1 MHILGKPTWVDLK
14 ITLLGARATTVYL
27 RPVGA
32 VLGPQGDQGSWKSI
46 CHPSPIGQVRL
57 LFPEGLRRLLPQPLC
72 RPEVQGPAVG
82 VRAQLCSGQ
91 RVLECPPA
99 PCVFAQAPPH
109 SRFSLCRP
117 WGEGKGG
124 AGLIWSGGGWGREL
138 PPAPFCLS
146 ENKGGSQHLLP
157 WMPFFEGVLRPKA
170 EGPVC

>member
-32 VLGPQGDQGSWKSI
+32 VLGPQGDQGSWRSI

-117 WGEGKGG
+117 LGRGQGWCRSDLVWWGMGKRT
-124 AGLIWSGGGWGREL
+124 APSPIL
-138 PPAPFCLS
+138 PLRKQRRLPTSVTMDA
-146 ENKGGSQHLLP
+146 LL
-157 WMPFFEGVLRPKA
+157 
-170 EGPVC
+170 

>member
-1 MHILGKPTWVDLK
+1 MTRAAGK
-14 ITLLGARATTVYL
+14 G
-27 RPVGA
+27 
-32 VLGPQGDQGSWKSI
+32 I
-46 CHPSPIGQVRL
+46 CHPSSIGQVRL

-99 PCVFAQAPPH
+99 PCVFAQDPH
-109 SRFSLCRP
+109 TPGLVCVALGRGQGWCRSGLVW
-117 WGEGKGG
+117 WGMGKRTG
-124 AGLIWSGGGWGREL
+124 STL
-138 PPAPFCLS
+138 PPALFCLS

-157 WMPFFEGVLRPKA
+157 WMPFYEGLLRPKA